1 MEKNLRFQF
10 IPWAFSGGWI
20 RGVGSVRSFLC
31 SINYTVQPLRF
42 GHKSHPQLLWSQLVA
57 ISDLLGKAAN

>member
-1 MEKNLRFQF
+1 M
-10 IPWAFSGGWI
+10 
-20 RGVGSVRSFLC
+20 GSVRSFLC